1 MDEKSV
7 FNPIYKV
14 IIQVSDREAMNKAD
28 SYKKLQT
35 IRKQKLIET
44 TIGIQDEISRQAS
57 ITSRYEHFDT

>member
-44 TIGIQDEISRQAS
+44 TIRIQDEISRQAS